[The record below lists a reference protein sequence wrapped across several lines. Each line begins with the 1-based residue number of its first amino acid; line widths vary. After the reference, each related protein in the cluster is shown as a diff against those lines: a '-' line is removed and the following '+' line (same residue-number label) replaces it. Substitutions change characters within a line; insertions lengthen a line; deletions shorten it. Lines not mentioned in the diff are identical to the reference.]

1 MTFFWIA
8 TCLALMA
15 GTYLGRALPFWFPW
29 IETLPAPVK
38 RFLDVVPAAALGA
51 LILPDA
57 FIGAPAG
64 IAVAVVVLSL
74 VLTLRGVSITT
85 VVILTIALAWAG
97 LTLFP
102 V

>member
-1 MTFFWIA
+1 MTLFWIV

-15 GTYLGRALPFWFPW
+15 GTYLGRVLPFWFPG

-51 LILPDA
+51 LIVPDA
-57 FIGAPAG
+57 LIGAPVG
-64 IAVAVVVLSL
+64 IATVVVVLSL

-85 VVILTIALAWAG
+85 VVIVTIALAWVG
-97 LTLFP
+97 LGLFP